1 VSADALLK
9 STHRYFAVET
19 NNQAWGLIEK
29 AELTDA
35 EAERCLATAWAS
47 LYHWLA
53 AGQEVQWARAR
64 GTVSRAALRA
74 GDMETA
80 LAYAQAYEDALDSE
94 GAEPWDRPFALGA
107 KARALAGLEI
117 EDEAQAVRR
126 AALEAAASLE
136 DPEDRAIAERDLGL
150 GPWFGI
156 A

>member
-1 VSADALLK
+1 MSAEALLK

-19 NNQAWGLIEK
+19 NNQAWNLIDQEQIS
-29 AELTDA
+29 EA
-35 EAERCLATAWAS
+35 EAERCLAMAWAS
-47 LYHWLA
+47 LHHWLEV
-53 AGQEVQWARAR
+53 GQEMHWARAR

-74 GDMETA
+74 GDLETA

-94 GAEPWDRPFALGA
+94 GAEPWDWPFALGA
-107 KARALAGLEI
+107 KARALAALEM
-117 EDEAQAVRR
+117 EDEAQAARK

-136 DPEDRAIAERDLGL
+136 DPEDREIAERDLGI